1 MAVVIS
7 NKALDKHNV
16 NTYNFKILAMGSN
29 KLEEQENVSPHHIS
43 NAGESSVPH
52 VQQEPLPKELNIDS
66 SEMSQDSRNALIESL
81 MKKTEEM
88 TSNFIKLQMK
98 LEAKDE
104 EYKIA
109 LQKMKEEAFAQGME
123 EQAKIMQEN
132 EVANKHNAVTQFSN
146 SIATLE
152 NSAKEF
158 SSALEGIK
166 SELMVAALDIAKEV
180 VQVEIKKSSN
190 EVAQALASNL
200 IAELQGASQ
209 ITLKVNPLN
218 HGAVS
223 QRVGTLEHINVV
235 SDGAISE
242 GGVVVMSNAGNID
255 AQVSKRFEQ
264 VKRAVLSE

>member
-7 NKALDKHNV
+7 NKALEKHNV

-29 KLEEQENVSPHHIS
+29 QLEEQENVT
-43 NAGESSVPH
+43 SSQVSHP
-52 VQQEPLPKELNIDS
+52 QETRQAPIPQEPFSKDMTIDS

-104 EYKIA
+104 EHKIA
-109 LQKMKEEAFAQGME
+109 LQSMKEESFAQGMQ

-132 EVANKHNAVTQFSN
+132 EEANKHNAVTQFSN

-152 NSAKEF
+152 NAATEF

-166 SELMVAALDIAKEV
+166 SELMIAALDIAKEV
-180 VQVEIKKSSN
+180 VQVELKQSSN
-190 EVAQALASNL
+190 EIAKALAANL
-200 IAELQGASQ
+200 IAELQGASK
-209 ITLKVNPLN
+209 ITLKVYLFLTS
-218 HGAVS
+218 HS
-223 QRVGTLEHINVV
+223 KLLTYEVV
-235 SDGAISE
+235 L
-242 GGVVVMSNAGNID
+242 MSLLQLFLHD
-255 AQVSKRFEQ
+255 QVHLQVHSSKP
-264 VKRAVLSE
+264 